1 MIYNE
6 QKGNLFDLDNKYA
19 LAHCISYDTDN
30 PKSWSLGIV
39 TEFKK
44 RFKGIKEYTNRVIK
58 ESNLSYP
65 CVIPYSKNERAIFNL
80 VTKKY
85 YYGKPTYETISKCI
99 KDMAYLCKTMNI
111 KYLALPKIGCG
122 LDKLQWSKVRE
133 IIKEEFKNLD
143 IEIEVRYL

>member
-39 TEFKK
+39 TGFKK
-44 RFKGIKEYTNRVIK
+44 KFKGIKEYTNRVIK
-58 ESNLSYP
+58 ENNLSYP
-65 CVIPYSKNERAIFNL
+65 CVIPYIYNERVIFNL

-111 KYLALPKIGCG
+111 KYLGLPKIGCG
-122 LDKLQWSKVRE
+122 LDKLRGSKVRV
-133 IIKEEFKNLD
+133 IRKEDLK
-143 IEIEVRYL
+143 I